1 MNILIILLL
10 ILLGI
15 VLMLIEFTILPGI
28 TIAGIGGILVF
39 AYSIYL
45 AFTSYGTLAGF
56 ITLGFVLIVSP
67 LLVVF
72 LFRGKTGRKLTLGA
86 VVSGIAN
93 EIDTEKIKVGDI
105 GETIGRLAPMGKV
118 KVNDLVVEVKSNGIF
133 VDPGEKVKIIQIEKS
148 LITVEPLN
156 LE

>member
-56 ITLGFVLIVSP
+56 LTLGFVLIVSP

-72 LFRGKTGRKLTLGA
+72 LFRGKTGKKLTLGA
-86 VVSGIAN
+86 VVSGVAN
-93 EIDTEKIKVGDI
+93 EIDTEKLKVGDT
-105 GETIGRLAPMGKV
+105 GVTIGRLAPMGKARI
-118 KVNDLVVEVKSNGIF
+118 NDLVVEVKSNGLF
-133 VDPGEKVKIIQIEKS
+133 VDPGESIKIIQIEKS

-156 LE
+156 LK